1 MLRRVMG
8 ARWIGVVLLAS
19 SAGWPAIVAAAQGV
33 EPTGEAAIAWRLDT
47 IARAQLGPDRPN
59 AAFRQSAALLD
70 AAQRL
75 VPQEP
80 RFPRLRM
87 LALER
92 IGDTDGAIQALSD
105 YRKLEGG
112 DTVAQVHLIDLY
124 ASKLETLDAK
134 VKYLTDLVNN
144 PKVQLPPEVRS
155 HLAAEAATLLAEKSP
170 EQAAAMATQAV
181 KLYPLPSATRLYY
194 RYVGRNKPLAERF
207 SALLAVI
214 KANPNQPAYL
224 SEMANLLAEN
234 GLAEQSLLWYDEAV
248 YTILA
253 SHAPPPPWYHN
264 LLVDYAAQR
273 AIAGRIALA
282 DQLVSQMLNEQ
293 PLDADAWFLKLTIDK
308 SSSEQMFAQT
318 VDLARTA
325 FIRRWNQVHQEV
337 LTGKPA
343 TEPAASQPATGE
355 GAEQTTEK
363 VEPLD
368 PAPLIAKVKGEPAD
382 SVQRAAVIS
391 VISDN
396 AWFEVYY
403 ARKADAAARWIELLR
418 QLQPADSPI
427 LQRLEGWH
435 ALVAGQAA
443 QARDILAKV
452 QADDP
457 LSALGVITADQ
468 QLNRPI
474 DPATIRKLLDENRV
488 GLVAAILWTTFK
500 NDANR
505 PTSRPSAQFV
515 DAQINKLSASYLLVL
530 DPRQA
535 SRVYSVMAEPVQ
547 STFGF
552 GTAVLAR
559 VTIENIS
566 DIDLTIGSDAL
577 IRPDLWIDA
586 QTIGLGQQ
594 TFPHVAYDQ
603 LQGAIILR
611 PHTRV
616 SQLVR
621 LDEGA
626 LRKALYDAPGSQET
640 TVNAQLVLNP
650 IPMVDPATKQEM
662 AYPGAGGMVANFFR
676 TFTYAGVP
684 LTLPSGQRA
693 VQETLNG
700 TSVVDKIHLA
710 DLLAAYLRM
719 AAAPKADPDVK
730 KAAAGLPDNLTK
742 LRQDKS
748 PLVSGWA
755 DYVAAGLAQ
764 EADAQKI
771 ASDMAASPQWTTR
784 LLSLF
789 AGESNV
795 PAAARRQ
802 IAAKLANDP
811 DPAVKAAAAAT
822 VELIDQTPASQPA
835 AK

>member
-1 MLRRVMG
+1 MSRCVTSAL
-8 ARWIGVVLLAS
+8 WVLLAALCAS
-19 SAGWPAIVAAAQGV
+19 SSVMAQSV

-47 IARAQLGPDRPN
+47 IARAQLGPDRP
-59 AAFRQSAALLD
+59 ASSFRQSAALLE

-87 LALER
+87 LAFEQ
-92 IGDTDGAIQALSD
+92 IGDTDGAIKALTD

-124 ASKLETLDAK
+124 ASRLETLDAK
-134 VKYLTDLVNN
+134 LKYLTDLVNN
-144 PKVQLPPEVRS
+144 PKVQLPPEVRA

-170 EQAAAMATQAV
+170 EQAAAMAAQAV

-194 RYVGRNKPLAERF
+194 RYVGRNKPFAERAA
-207 SALLAVI
+207 ALIAVI
-214 KANPNQPAYL
+214 RANPNQPAYL
-224 SEMANLLAEN
+224 SELANLLAEN

-253 SHAPPPPWYHN
+253 SHAPAPPWYHN

-273 AIAGRIALA
+273 VIAGRIALA
-282 DQLVSQMLNEQ
+282 DQMVSQMLNEQ
-293 PLDADAWFLKLTIDK
+293 PLDADAWFLKLTVDK
-308 SSSEQMFAQT
+308 ASSEQMFAQT
-318 VDLARTA
+318 LELARTA
-325 FIRRWNQVHQEV
+325 FVRRWNQMREEV
-337 LTGKPA
+337 LTGKA
-343 TEPAASQPATGE
+343 TTEPVAASQPAAGGKE
-355 GAEQTTEK
+355 HAPVN

-368 PAPLIAKVKGEPAD
+368 PAPLVEKVKGAPAD
-382 SVQRAAVIS
+382 SIQRAAAIS
-391 VISDN
+391 VISDI
-396 AWFEVYY
+396 AWFELYY
-403 ARKADAAARWIELLR
+403 ARKADAAARWIDLLR

-427 LQRLEGWH
+427 LQRLEGWQ
-435 ALVAGQAA
+435 ALVAGNAA
-443 QARDILAKV
+443 QARDMLAKV
-452 QADDP
+452 QANDP
-457 LSALGVITADQ
+457 LSALGVITADR
-468 QLNRPI
+468 QLNRPV
-474 DPATIRKLLDENRV
+474 DPATVRKLLDENRV

-500 NDANR
+500 NDAAR
-505 PTSRPSAQFV
+505 PASRPSAQAV
-515 DAQINKLSASYLLVL
+515 DAQLNTLSAAYLLVL

-535 SRVYSVMAEPVQ
+535 TRIYSVIFEPVQ
-547 STFGF
+547 TTFGF

-559 VTIENIS
+559 ITIENIS
-566 DIDLTIGSDAL
+566 DIDLTLGTDSL
-577 IRPDLWIDA
+577 IHPDLWIDA
-586 QTIGLGQQ
+586 QMLGMGQQ

-603 LQGAIILR
+603 LQGAIVLR

-626 LRKALYDAPGSQET
+626 LRKALYDSPGSQET

-650 IPMVDPATKQEM
+650 IPMQDPATKQEM
-662 AYPGAGGMVANFFR
+662 ALPGPGGTVANFFR

-693 VQETLNG
+693 MQDTLNG
-700 TSVVDKIHLA
+700 TNVVDKIHLT
-710 DLLAAYLRM
+710 DLLAAYIRV
-719 AAAPKADPDVK
+719 AQTPKADPDLK
-730 KAAAGLPDNLTK
+730 KVAAGLPGELAK

-755 DYVAAGLAQ
+755 NYVSAGLAQ
-764 EADAQKI
+764 ADEAQKL

-789 AGESNV
+789 AGEPAV

-811 DPAVKAAAAAT
+811 DPTVTAAAAAA
-822 VELIDQTPASQPA
+822 VEVFNEAPASQPA